1 MANTINALAAAMEPN
16 LDTDI
21 VNYVHAVFN
30 QVDLNTTDW
39 GTTNAKTIVKL
50 QKQVRDLEIEVAN
63 LKVNI

>member
-1 MANTINALAAAMEPN
+1 MEPD

-39 GTTNAKTIVKL
+39 GATNAKTIVKL

>member
-1 MANTINALAAAMEPN
+1 MANTINALAAAMEPD

-21 VNYVHAVFN
+21 VNYVHAVFS

-39 GTTNAKTIVKL
+39 GATNAKTIVKL

>member
-1 MANTINALAAAMEPN
+1 MANTINALAAAMEPD

-39 GTTNAKTIVKL
+39 GATNAKTIVKL